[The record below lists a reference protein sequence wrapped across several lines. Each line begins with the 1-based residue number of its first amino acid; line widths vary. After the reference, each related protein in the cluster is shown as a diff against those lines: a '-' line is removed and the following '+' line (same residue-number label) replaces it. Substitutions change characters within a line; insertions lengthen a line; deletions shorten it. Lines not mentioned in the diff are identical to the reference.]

1 MRTLLEFL
9 PKIRTLGNRE
19 ALRYHNGYRTW
30 RLSYRE
36 LYGRIAAAVAYLDAQ
51 GLSKG
56 DRLLIWSENRPAW
69 VHVFWASIARGVEV
83 VPVDFRSSARL
94 VARIQKETQARLLV
108 LGEEVDASGIEI
120 PRISSTEVEDLPV
133 GGRLVP
139 SAVAPSDVVEI
150 VYTSG
155 TTGEPKGV
163 VHRHK
168 NICANLT
175 PIQNEIDRFKWLAWP
190 FQPVRLLDMLPLSH
204 MFGQTT
210 GLYMPPLLGGAAV
223 FTRVLS
229 PGGVIE
235 TIRRERASVLVS
247 VPGLLKNLENEIERR
262 CVLPPEADVRGGVLG
277 IVQRWWRYRGV
288 HRLLGY
294 KFWALVVGGAEL
306 DKRLEAFWSRVGLL
320 VVQGYGL
327 TETSPVVAIN
337 HPFHTQRGSI
347 GKPVKGQEVKI
358 ASNGEILVRGD
369 SVVSEYVGAGADS
382 GVKVVDGWLH
392 TGDVGEID
400 GQGRLYYK
408 GRLKE
413 VIVGPDG
420 LNVYPQDIEFYLNR
434 FSQISESVVVPLRDD
449 VGEKV
454 HAVLVLDDPSA
465 DPELLVRE
473 ANTKL
478 EPHQRV
484 RSWSIWPQDEFP
496 RTPSTMKI
504 KRGEVARRV
513 AAEEDPERGR
523 EASAEATGVKGALAR
538 VTGKTPQQLGAD
550 VRLSEDLGLS
560 SLERVELLAQ
570 VEQQYGIQLD
580 EEEFAKISTTAELE
594 SSVRVAQR
602 RRSGPAAGDQ
612 TTPQQEVRAQLLPGE
627 ADRFWA
633 QLAVRLLA
641 LARPMGIPRWTRL
654 GPIRWFRRWA
664 LDCIALPAFREM
676 VRLKVEGIENL
687 GDVTPPVIFAA
698 NHNSHFDTLAVYA
711 ALPRRWR
718 HRLAPAMSQDFF
730 RAYFEQAGFPWR
742 QVLKN
747 AGQYYLSCGL
757 FNAYPLPQRMAGA
770 RRALK
775 YTGELVD
782 SGCCPLVFPEGER
795 SPSGRMQSFKT
806 GIGMMALKLSV
817 PVVPVYLE
825 GLYEV
830 YSVHHDWPE
839 PNRVRVRIGK
849 PLRFSHERDYEM
861 VARSVENA
869 IRSMIPDSSVSQ
881 RPATSPS

>member
-1 MRTLLEFL
+1 MQTLLEFL
-9 PKIRTLGNRE
+9 PKIRALGNRE

-36 LYGRIAAAVAYLDAQ
+36 LYERIAAAVASLDAQ

-69 VHVFWASIARGVEV
+69 VHVFWASIARGIEV

-108 LGEEVDASGIEI
+108 FGEEVDASGIEI
-120 PRISSTEVEDLPV
+120 PRVSSTEVEDLPV

-175 PIQNEIDRFKWLAWP
+175 PIQKEIDRFKWLARP

-223 FTRVLS
+223 FTRALS

-262 CVLPPEADVRGGVLG
+262 CVLPPEASVRGGVLG
-277 IVQRWWRYRGV
+277 IVQRWWRYRRV

-369 SVVSEYVGAGADS
+369 SVVSEYVGAGAGS

-400 GQGRLYYK
+400 EQGRLYYK

-413 VIVGPDG
+413 VIVGPG
-420 LNVYPQDIEFYLNR
+420 R
-434 FSQISESVVVPLRDD
+434 
-449 VGEKV
+449 
-454 HAVLVLDDPSA
+454 
-465 DPELLVRE
+465 
-473 ANTKL
+473 
-478 EPHQRV
+478 
-484 RSWSIWPQDEFP
+484 
-496 RTPSTMKI
+496 
-504 KRGEVARRV
+504 
-513 AAEEDPERGR
+513 AER
-523 EASAEATGVKGALAR
+523 
-538 VTGKTPQQLGAD
+538 
-550 VRLSEDLGLS
+550 
-560 SLERVELLAQ
+560 
-570 VEQQYGIQLD
+570 
-580 EEEFAKISTTAELE
+580 
-594 SSVRVAQR
+594 
-602 RRSGPAAGDQ
+602 
-612 TTPQQEVRAQLLPGE
+612 
-627 ADRFWA
+627 
-633 QLAVRLLA
+633 
-641 LARPMGIPRWTRL
+641 
-654 GPIRWFRRWA
+654 
-664 LDCIALPAFREM
+664 LPARY
-676 VRLKVEGIENL
+676 R
-687 GDVTPPVIFAA
+687 
-698 NHNSHFDTLAVYA
+698 
-711 ALPRRWR
+711 
-718 HRLAPAMSQDFF
+718 
-730 RAYFEQAGFPWR
+730 
-742 QVLKN
+742 VL
-747 AGQYYLSCGL
+747 
-757 FNAYPLPQRMAGA
+757 
-770 RRALK
+770 
-775 YTGELVD
+775 
-782 SGCCPLVFPEGER
+782 
-795 SPSGRMQSFKT
+795 
-806 GIGMMALKLSV
+806 
-817 PVVPVYLE
+817 LE
-825 GLYEV
+825 
-830 YSVHHDWPE
+830 
-839 PNRVRVRIGK
+839 
-849 PLRFSHERDYEM
+849 
-861 VARSVENA
+861 
-869 IRSMIPDSSVSQ
+869 
-881 RPATSPS
+881 

>member
-1 MRTLLEFL
+1 MQTLQEFL
-9 PKIRTLGNRE
+9 PMIRSLGNRE

-30 RLSYRE
+30 MLSYRE
-36 LYGRIAAAVAYLDAQ
+36 IYGRIAAAAGYLDAQ

-56 DRLLIWSENRPAW
+56 NRLLVWSENRPAW
-69 VHVFWASIARGVEV
+69 VYVFWAAVARGVEV

-94 VARIQKETQARLLV
+94 VERIQQETQARLLV
-108 LGEEVDASGIEI
+108 FGEEVDASGIEI
-120 PRISSTEVEDLPV
+120 LRISSAEVEDLPL
-133 GGRLVP
+133 GEHLVP

-175 PIQNEIDRFKWLAWP
+175 PIQKEIDRFKWLARP
-190 FQPVRLLDMLPLSH
+190 FQPLRLLDVLPLSH

-235 TIRRERASVLVS
+235 TIRRERVSVLIS
-247 VPGLLKNLENEIERR
+247 VPGMLKNLENEIERR
-262 CVLPPEADVRGGVLG
+262 CVLPSEAPVRGGVLG

-294 KFWALVVGGAEL
+294 KFWALVVGGAQL
-306 DKRLEAFWSRVGLL
+306 DKLLEAFWGKVGLL
-320 VVQGYGL
+320 LVQGYGL
-327 TETSPVVAIN
+327 TETSPVVAMN
-337 HPFHTQRGSI
+337 HPFHVRRGSI
-347 GKPVKGQEVKI
+347 GKPVEGQQVKI
-358 ASNGEILVRGD
+358 APSGEILVRGD
-369 SVVSEYVGAGADS
+369 SVVSEYVGSGADS

-400 GQGRLYYK
+400 DQGRLYYK

-420 LNVYPQDIEFYLNR
+420 LNVYPQDVESHLNKFPQVIE
-434 FSQISESVVVPLRDD
+434 SIVIPLHDD

-454 HAVLVLDDPSA
+454 HAVLILDDPSA
-465 DPELLVRE
+465 DPEPLVRE
-473 ANTKL
+473 ANAKL

-504 KRGEVARRV
+504 RRGEVARRV
-513 AAEEDPERGR
+513 AAEKNLQKGR
-523 EASAEATGVKGALAR
+523 EAREEATGVQGALAR
-538 VTGKTPQQLGAD
+538 VIGKTPRQLGAD

-580 EEEFAKISTTAELE
+580 EEEFAGIQTTAELE

-602 RRSGPAAGDQ
+602 VGRGPAAGEQ
-612 TTPQQEVRAQLLPGE
+612 VARQQEVRAALLPGE
-627 ADRFWA
+627 AGRLWPQA
-633 QLAVRLLA
+633 TARLLA
-641 LARPMGIPRWTRL
+641 TARPTGTPRWTRAA
-654 GPIRWFRRWA
+654 PIRWFRRWA
-664 LDCIALPAFREM
+664 LDGIALPAFREM
-676 VRLKVEGIENL
+676 VRLKVHGIENL
-687 GDVTPPVIFAA
+687 SDVTPAVIFAS
-698 NHNSHFDTLAVYA
+698 NHNSHFDTLAIYA

-730 RAYFEQAGFPWR
+730 RAYFEQAGFAWR
-742 QVLKN
+742 QVLNN
-747 AGQYYLSCGL
+747 AGQYYLACGL
-757 FNAYPLPQRMAGA
+757 FNAYPLPQQMSGA

-775 YTGELVD
+775 YTGELMD
-782 SGCCPLVFPEGER
+782 SGYCPLVFPEGER
-795 SPSGRMQSFKT
+795 SPSGRMQPFKT
-806 GIGMMALKLSV
+806 GIGMMALRLGA

-830 YSVHHDWPE
+830 YSVHHDWPQ

-849 PLRFSHERDYEM
+849 PLRFSQEHDYET

-869 IRSMIPDSSVSQ
+869 IRGMMPESG
-881 RPATSPS
+881 